1 MTLGSAVLWV
11 VVFSSEAAGKIQTDQ
26 RRAVGRGRK
35 FTNVTFRLRMLAPHP
50 NSALSSMMDDS

>member
-1 MTLGSAVLWV
+1 MW
-11 VVFSSEAAGKIQTDQ
+11 FSHLRLQGKIQTDH

-50 NSALSSMMDDS
+50 NSVLSSMMDDS